1 MVERIKNVAQ
11 AGTRANNPAKE
22 YFHKVFDITACFLL
36 YDQARL
42 VV

>member
-1 MVERIKNVAQ
+1 MERIKNVAQ
-11 AGTRANNPAKE
+11 AGTRTNKPAKE
-22 YFHKVFDITACFLL
+22 YFQRFFDIAVGFLL